1 MVKGILLF
9 HGFGK
14 IMKKNEYK
22 MELFDIFKQFAVKIN
37 LNEDLK
43 KLINFGFKIEKEQKG
58 RLLSNKGGF
67 QSTDLNKKEPCLES
81 LIKKIELNSNL
92 LFNNYLKIK
101 CKLSLDNIWININR
115 HKDFNIQ
122 HIHPFSKLSGV
133 FYIKTPSNSGNI
145 TFVSD
150 FPVENF
156 INLSN
161 VIEYNGYNSSLWSFE
176 PEENILYLFPS
187 WLKHYVNSN
196 LSKQERISISFNLA

>member
-1 MVKGILLF
+1 LL
-9 HGFGK
+9 GYACLP
-14 IMKKNEYK
+14 I
-22 MELFDIFKQFAVKIN
+22 
-37 LNEDLK
+37 
-43 KLINFGFKIEKEQKG
+43 INFGFKIEKEQKG
-58 RLLSNKGGF
+58 RLLSNQGGF
-67 QSTDLNKKEPCLES
+67 QSNDLNKKEPCLES

-161 VIEYNGYNSSLWSFE
+161 VMEHNAYNSPSWSFE
-176 PEENILYLFPS
+176 PEENTLYLFPS
-187 WLKHYVNSN
+187 WLKHYVNPN
-196 LSKQERISISFNLA
+196 LSKQERISISFNLT

>member
-1 MVKGILLF
+1 ME
-9 HGFGK
+9 
-14 IMKKNEYK
+14 KNKNTMQIFE
-22 MELFDIFKQFAVKIN
+22 IFKQFVVKIK

-43 KLINFGFKIEKEQKG
+43 KLINFSFKVEKEQKG
-58 RLLSNKGGF
+58 RSFSNKGGF
-67 QSTDLNKKEPCLES
+67 QSNDLSKKEPCLDS

-92 LFNNYLKIK
+92 LFNDYLKIK

-115 HKDFNIQ
+115 YKDFNIQ
-122 HIHPFSKLSGV
+122 HVHPFSKLSGV
-133 FYIKTPSNSGNI
+133 FYIKSPNNSGNL
-145 TFVSD
+145 TFAND
-150 FPVENF
+150 FPIENF

-187 WLKHYVNSN
+187 WLKHYVNPN